1 MKYMRMIHC
10 VCLNRA
16 QQLLTAMCLLFSAAS
31 DCRIRNLGLGGKI
44 GTFLGPFWYFG
55 PIWDQVPNSGPYRS
69 ACIHPLPFSRL
80 VPEQEVLPVLYCEQ
94 SSRQSTKGLKGWDKA
109 NKGGY
114 HLQKTIQRWPNLD
127 FTAFRFP
134 HGDKSSVQGFQFCVL
149 KFCASSKVSS
159 LFREEFTKFKWAF
172 P

>member
-1 MKYMRMIHC
+1 MKYMHMIHC

-69 ACIHPLPFSRL
+69 ACVIKNIQILQYFCQQKSFFFFNELPCFGQFVKYTLFGSPLA
-80 VPEQEVLPVLYCEQ
+80 LP
-94 SSRQSTKGLKGWDKA
+94 
-109 NKGGY
+109 
-114 HLQKTIQRWPNLD
+114 PN
-127 FTAFRFP
+127 F
-134 HGDKSSVQGFQFCVL
+134 
-149 KFCASSKVSS
+149 S
-159 LFREEFTKFKWAF
+159 LFRDPGPYRNRFGSLLGPNSYFRVPIFSVLASFTCTVFK
-172 P
+172 